1 MDRLKPIPPSPEDC
15 CGQGCTPCVNDIYEA
30 ELKLWEKEVAQKSSP
45 ETNSDNEKNHDKKE
59 VISRDIYSSFIIK
72 EIIPLTENTKIY
84 RFSLPYSDVR
94 LVPEITNLGLHLILR
109 VPVPSNDE
117 DHVDTS
123 KCQNGGYITRQYTI
137 LSSPMCKG
145 YFDIMIKLYENGA
158 ASRVIRKWIIGD
170 LVEIRGPFGEF
181 SSKFMQPSETSEI
194 HLLDFDN
201 IILLAAGTGIAPML
215 QVIDYILD
223 DDETDTRL
231 HLLYSCRKTSE
242 ILLQDKIKTFADFW
256 NFKVTYFLTNQ
267 DNTMD
272 NLTALKSQLR
282 YAKVEIERISIKAI
296 ENYFISKNI
305 DAKNSKNLF
314 LVCGTKQFEIDVI
327 NNLKCL
333 QIPEKCI
340 FKF

>member
-30 ELKLWEKEVAQKSSP
+30 ELKLWEKEMAQKSNP
-45 ETNSDNEKNHDKKE
+45 EINGDNQNSDDKKE
-59 VISRDIYSSFIIK
+59 VLSRDIYSSFKIQ

-84 RFSLPYSDVR
+84 RFSLPYSNVR
-94 LVPEITNLGLHLILR
+94 LVPETTNLGLHLILR

-117 DHVDTS
+117 DHVNI
-123 KCQNGGYITRQYTI
+123 NGGYITRQYTI
-137 LSSPMCKG
+137 LSSPMCNG
-145 YFDIMIKLYENGA
+145 YFDIMIKLYENGT
-158 ASRVIRKWIIGD
+158 ASRVIRNWKVDD
-170 LVEIRGPFGEF
+170 LVEFRGPFGEF
-181 SSKFMQPSETSEI
+181 SSKLMQPSETRKM

-201 IILLAAGTGIAPML
+201 IILLAAGTGIAPMV
-215 QVIDYILD
+215 QVINYILD

-231 HLLYSCRKTSE
+231 HLLYSCRKSSE
-242 ILLQDKIKTFADFW
+242 ILLKDQIKTFADFW
-256 NFKVTYFLTNQ
+256 NFKITYFLTSQ

-272 NLTALKSQLR
+272 NLKALKSHLR
-282 YAKVEIERISIKAI
+282 YAKVETERISIEAI
-296 ENYFISKNI
+296 ENYLISKNI
-305 DAKNSKNLF
+305 DVKNSKNLY
-314 LVCGTKQFEIDVI
+314 LVCGTKQFEIDII